1 MAITTMTMQFMNHSL
16 KGVVSIVAGLMQRL
30 EIEIIRRLLIE
41 DAIVIVP
48 ASNVDTILQ
57 IKNEVA
63 DITTGS
69 LVTLINDPLD
79 YDRSR
84 DITDHIQR
92 NYGSIDLVI
101 VLSNKVYSPLPLTEL
116 DYTVWDSMQCD
127 SLSYCFMSA
136 RLILPLMK
144 HHRRGTFIQVCND
157 LSEGAHGVSPLDRI
171 AHTVQSEVSKILD
184 DEVSMHGVRYFHVFS
199 DNDRKANRINE
210 ATYIIGLFKE
220 RNSLIK
226 ELFHK
231 ASGDG
236 VVNAAA
242 SNLN

>member
-1 MAITTMTMQFMNHSL
+1 MQFMNHSL
-16 KGVVSIVAGLMQRL
+16 KGVVSIVAGLTQPL
-30 EIEIIRRLLIE
+30 EIELIRHLLAE

-48 ASNVDTILQ
+48 ASNADTILQ

-63 DITTGS
+63 DITSGS
-69 LVTLINDPLD
+69 LITLINDPLD

-116 DYTVWDSMQCD
+116 DYTTWDSMQCD

-144 HHRRGTFIQVCND
+144 HHRRGTFIQVCSD
-157 LSEGAHGVSPLDRI
+157 LSEGVHGVSPLDRI
-171 AHTVQSEVSKILD
+171 SHTVQSEVSKILD
-184 DEVSMHGVRYFHVFS
+184 EEVSMHGVRYFHVFS
-199 DNDRKANRINE
+199 NNDRMTDRKNE

-220 RNSLIK
+220 RNSVIK
-226 ELFHK
+226 QLFHQ
-231 ASGDG
+231 ASGN
-236 VVNAAA
+236 VVDSVT